1 MVLLAGMLLLFPDT
15 ATSVGLRFGPIRISP
30 LGVLLFL
37 TAPPVVGWVWS
48 RYQLLS
54 LRL

>member
-1 MVLLAGMLLLFPDT
+1 MVLLAGMLLFPDT
-15 ATSVGLRFGPIRISP
+15 ATSVGFRFGPIRISP